1 MSFFWKSIE
10 NYQQQLVTWSP
21 EQGLAGGIA
30 ATCQSIC
37 QALRS
42 ADAFSAVSDPASHE
56 NIIICRRRCVDS
68 WSNLNSLIEH
78 ETAGMAL
85 AATGDYAGFLELGST
100 HWLLKG
106 SREMVDAE
114 HELLARHGISLRG
127 LRTCMIGP
135 GAIPYTGLALA
146 AAGAAVDL
154 VDMYGPACDFSR
166 RWMEKFFPATPFAL
180 HQCAGQNMDYSGYDL
195 VIVASMLLDRADV
208 MRRIRACNPRYVIV
222 RSTENTRPLCLLLN
236 QVSEGELALL
246 APATLLGRTAPPPW
260 VGNISMLYEL
270 TA

>member
-10 NYQQQLVTWSP
+10 SYQQQLATWSP
-21 EQGLAGGIA
+21 AQGLSGDIA
-30 ATCQSIC
+30 QACQNMC

-42 ADAFSAVSDPASHE
+42 ADAFSAVSDPASEE
-56 NIIICRRRCVDS
+56 NIINCRRNCVDS

-78 ETAGMAL
+78 ETAEIAL
-85 AATGDYAGFLELGST
+85 STTSDYASFLQLGST

-114 HELLARHGISLRG
+114 HALLAAHGINLRG
-127 LRTCMIGP
+127 LKTCMIGP

-166 RWMEKFFPATPFAL
+166 RWMHKFFPATPFAM
-180 HQCAGQNMDYSGYDL
+180 HQCPGQDMDYSGYDL
-195 VIVASMLLDRADV
+195 VIVASMLLCRTDV
-208 MRRIRACNPRYVIV
+208 MQQIRTGNPRHVVV
-222 RSTENTRPLCLLLN
+222 RSTENTRPLCVLLN
-236 QVSEGELALL
+236 QVSESELATLS
-246 APATLLGRTAPPPW
+246 PATLLGSTIPPQW
-260 VGNISMLYEL
+260 VGNTSMLYQL
-270 TA
+270 A